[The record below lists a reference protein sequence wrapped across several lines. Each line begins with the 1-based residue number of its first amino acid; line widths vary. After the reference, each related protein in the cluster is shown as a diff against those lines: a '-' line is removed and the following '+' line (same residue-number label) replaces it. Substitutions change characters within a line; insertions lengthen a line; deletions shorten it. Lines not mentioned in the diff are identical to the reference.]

1 MNCRHWRLPWLM
13 RVVNEKY
20 CGETIAID
28 SIGVIHL
35 TLLEYNLGKRLS
47 KIYTRTGDE
56 GETGLGDGS
65 RLGKDHNRVH
75 AMGSCDE
82 LNSHLGL
89 LIEELKLEDRSDLD
103 TKNLTVL
110 VEFFSRCQHRIFDL
124 GGEISIPG
132 YEIINAGHVTEL
144 EEMLDRLNEDL
155 PALDNFIMPGGSRLI
170 AIAHLTRSVCRR
182 AERDVVNL
190 ARTDAINTAGLRFL
204 NRLSDLLF
212 VTARFIAHATNV
224 TEVLWEK
231 G

>member
-1 MNCRHWRLPWLM
+1 
-13 RVVNEKY
+13 
-20 CGETIAID
+20 
-28 SIGVIHL
+28 
-35 TLLEYNLGKRLS
+35 LGKRLS

-89 LIEELKLEDRSDLD
+89 FIEELKLQDIQ
-103 TKNLTVL
+103 NLTVL

-132 YEIINAGHVTEL
+132 FEIINDGHVTEL
-144 EEMLDRLNEDL
+144 EEMLDKLNEDL

-170 AIAHLTRSVCRR
+170 AIAHLARSVCRR

-190 ARTDAINTAGLRFL
+190 ARTDEINTAGLRFL

-212 VTARFIAHATNV
+212 VTARFVADATNV
-224 TEVLWEK
+224 PEVLWEK

>member
-1 MNCRHWRLPWLM
+1 M
-13 RVVNEKY
+13 
-20 CGETIAID
+20 
-28 SIGVIHL
+28 
-35 TLLEYNLGKRLS
+35 GKRLS

-89 LIEELKLEDRSDLD
+89 LIEELKLAELQ
-103 TKNLTVL
+103 NLTVL
-110 VEFFSRCQHRIFDL
+110 IEFFVRCQHRIFDL

-132 YEIINAGHVTEL
+132 FEIINDSHVTEL
-144 EEMLDRLNEDL
+144 EVMLDKLNEDL
-155 PALDNFIMPGGSRLI
+155 PALDNFIMPSGSRLI
-170 AIAHLTRSVCRR
+170 AVAHLTRSVCRR

-190 ARTDAINTAGLRFL
+190 ARTDEINTAGLRFL

-224 TEVLWEK
+224 PEVLWEK

>member
-1 MNCRHWRLPWLM
+1 M
-13 RVVNEKY
+13 
-20 CGETIAID
+20 
-28 SIGVIHL
+28 
-35 TLLEYNLGKRLS
+35 GKRLS

-89 LIEELKLEDRSDLD
+89 LIEELKLCD
-103 TKNLTVL
+103 TPSLEFL
-110 VEFFSRCQHRIFDL
+110 VGFFSRCQHRIFDL

-132 YEIINAGHVTEL
+132 FEIINDAHVTEL
-144 EEMLDRLNEDL
+144 EVALDQINEDI
-155 PALDNFIMPGGSRLI
+155 PPLDNFIMPSGSRLI
-170 AIAHLTRSVCRR
+170 AISHLARSVCRR
-182 AERDVVNL
+182 AERDLVNL
-190 ARTDAINTAGLRFL
+190 ARADEINTAGLRFL

-212 VTARFIAHATNV
+212 VTARFIAKETDIP
-224 TEVLWEK
+224 EVLWEK